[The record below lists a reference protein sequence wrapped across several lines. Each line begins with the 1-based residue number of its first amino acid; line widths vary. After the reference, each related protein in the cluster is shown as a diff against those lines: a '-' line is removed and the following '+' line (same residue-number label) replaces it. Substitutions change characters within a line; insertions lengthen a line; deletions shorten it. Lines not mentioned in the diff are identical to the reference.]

1 LEISEEIG
9 DVIISTMP
17 MIILGHIALAREE
30 YGRAKGIY
38 LRCLNISQRAGF
50 NYSLQTSSK
59 YLAKVSLLMSDYVE
73 AEKYLV
79 QCLTLSKEVGFVR
92 DVINL
97 LYEFARLKA
106 AQNDLEEAV
115 KLLALVIDHPTS
127 NQIRWLEGRIR
138 DSAKNLLAKLEA
150 ELVPETYSAAL
161 ERGRD
166 LDLDDTVTDLTG
178 GRFSEE
184 RRI

>member
-1 LEISEEIG
+1 
-9 DVIISTMP
+9 
-17 MIILGHIALAREE
+17 MIILGHVALACEE
-30 YGRAKGIY
+30 YERAKGIY

-115 KLLALVIDHPTS
+115 KLLVLVIAHPTS

-138 DSAKNLLAKLEA
+138 DSAKNLLAKLEE
-150 ELVPETYSAAL
+150 ELSPEVYTTAI
-161 ERGRD
+161 ERGQE
-166 LDLDDTVTDLTG
+166 LDLDKIVTDFIG
-178 GRFSEE
+178 GK
-184 RRI
+184 